1 MSANQT
7 RLGRSA
13 IKFWAS
19 RFGATGREMLA
30 VGRAHAVAARGLSP
44 DAMATHHALD
54 PLAAHGLPFGTQLGM
69 DVRRAVS
76 SPMVSM
82 NPLDIAQEFT
92 MGDLARALRPG
103 PPEVVA

>member
-1 MSANQT
+1 
-7 RLGRSA
+7 
-13 IKFWAS
+13 
-19 RFGATGREMLA
+19 
-30 VGRAHAVAARGLSP
+30 
-44 DAMATHHALD
+44 MATHHALD

-69 DVRRAVS
+69 DARRAVS

-92 MGDLARALRPG
+92 IGDLARALRPG